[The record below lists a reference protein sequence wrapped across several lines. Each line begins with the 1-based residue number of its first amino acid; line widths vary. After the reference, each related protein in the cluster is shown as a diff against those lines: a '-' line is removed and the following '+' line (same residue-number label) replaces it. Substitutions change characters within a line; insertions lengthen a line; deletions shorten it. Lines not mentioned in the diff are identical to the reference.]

1 MGLFDF
7 LKKKPADED
16 VKPQPSVEQSQP
28 STPAKTP
35 YLGDLEKTQ
44 RIGQLVQTPHTE
56 RDDAWQQAFLENALQ
71 ASFRCGDPQIIT
83 GPDGFPYFQLFLPEP
98 NQPFQCF
105 VIEHMKDDFL
115 LSSGYGVVINPTQA
129 QPDWVFSYGDI
140 VNLHI
145 NQAFYTTGKTL
156 FSKNA
161 QQDEVIK
168 ENEEV
173 LTGQPAESIL
183 PAATRQVLSQFLKA
197 QGVVEPKVLLMQRS
211 NPQTKEMTQDIVL
224 NTTPENFESEEKYR
238 AVMQSIR
245 WFLPNHY
252 SYAGMSEKTLSN
264 FMPL

>member
-7 LKKKPADED
+7 LKKIPADEGG
-16 VKPQPSVEQSQP
+16 KSQP
-28 STPAKTP
+28 SDEKSQPQASTKTP

-44 RIGQLVQTPHTE
+44 QIERLVQTPSSE
-56 RDDAWQQAFLENALQ
+56 RDDAWQKAFLENVLQ
-71 ASFRCGDPQIIT
+71 ASFRCGDPQMMT

-98 NQPFQCF
+98 NQPFQCY

-115 LSSGYGVVINPTQA
+115 LSSGYGVVINPAQA

-145 NQAFYTTGKTL
+145 NHTFYTTGETL
-156 FSKNA
+156 FSKSV
-161 QQDEVIK
+161 QQVEVI
-168 ENEEV
+168 EEDEEV

-197 QGVVEPKVLLMQRS
+197 QGVVNPKVLLMQRI
-211 NPQTKEMTQDIVL
+211 NAKTKQMTQDIVF
-224 NTTPENFESEEKYR
+224 NTTPEHFENEEHYR
-238 AVMQSIR
+238 AKMQSIR

-252 SYAGMSEKTLSN
+252 SYVGISEKTLSN